1 MESSEFID
9 AVPQAAYDGGGLLI
23 TNPLVLATVL
33 LLGALILWLGWHFGA
48 VKSREDLLADREKVI
63 DAIHERIND
72 KARTAAAA
80 PRNKVV
86 AAAHDLNEEIRKLLG
101 PVVDLT
107 PFGRRAAALDR
118 ALAGKPT
125 TRNHDDPEPAGEDH
139 AAAHA
144 PAPPAPAHGE
154 PHPAT
159 AHSPAAAASQVNINI
174 TNPPPAHGGGGHG
187 HGHGHGDGQP
197 QRDAVRDAV
206 MDICDY
212 WSRTTMKAELLAAQR
227 ALLRMPPPKPKLP
240 GSSGGHH

>member
-1 MESSEFID
+1 METSDFVD
-9 AVPQAAYDGGGLLI
+9 AVPQAAYDSGGLLI
-23 TNPLVLATVL
+23 TNPIVLATAL
-33 LLGALILWLGWHFGA
+33 LLGVLILWLGWHFGA
-48 VKSREDLLADREKVI
+48 AKSRDDLLDDREKVI
-63 DAIHERIND
+63 DAIYDRIND

-86 AAAHDLNEEIRKLLG
+86 SAAHDLNEEIRKLLG

-107 PFGRRAAALDR
+107 PFGRRASALTR

-139 AAAHA
+139 AAAH
-144 PAPPAPAHGE
+144 PPAAAAHGGE

-159 AHSPAAAASQVNINI
+159 ASSPATASASQVNIQI
-174 TNPPPAHGGGGHG
+174 STPPPTHGGGHG
-187 HGHGHGDGQP
+187 AGHGDGQP

-227 ALLRMPPPKPKLP
+227 ALLRMPAPKPKAP
-240 GSSGGHH
+240 GAH